1 MVEMAVC
8 GMQSVDLTRDAI
20 KISSIYFSYNIHLMN
35 QKNYCNAI
43 TSIHGMKDENTI
55 TSIQNYGG

>member
-20 KISSIYFSYNIHLMN
+20 KISSIYFLYNIHLMN

-43 TSIHGMKDENTI
+43 TSIPGMKDENTI